1 MGIPLL
7 RPYIGLIYGR
17 CLQFGFLEWPSARGA
32 TGEDFQGASGEAD
45 GAPCQR
51 PVQGALQCV
60 ERIEFWIDDLDTEL
74 MMSG

>member
-1 MGIPLL
+1 MGFPLL
-7 RPYIGLIYGR
+7 RPYIGLIYDR

-60 ERIEFWIDDLDTEL
+60 ERVEFWIDDLDPEL

>member
-32 TGEDFQGASGEAD
+32 TVEDFQGAPGEAD

-51 PVQGALQCV
+51 PVQGARLNALNALN
-60 ERIEFWIDDLDTEL
+60 FGWMTWIR
-74 MMSG
+74 S